1 VFKTIYEK
9 DKKKMVL
16 LNMAS
21 DDFDELKTSG
31 IKRIQSLIEDY
42 EAVIAKGNKDSYN
55 EERVKIAFV
64 VPLLE
69 ALGWNPRTDSVLPE
83 QATLTGRA
91 DFGLRINGRT
101 KVFVEMK
108 SFAKSL
114 DGHDTVKGRPRL
126 YSEQAIQYAWGMK
139 ADWAALTNFEEI
151 RLYDSHVK
159 KPSEGLV
166 WKKPLRFTDYVSRFD
181 ELWLL
186 SKRSVSSGMLD
197 SFKAKA
203 RRPPVDEAFLDDLA
217 DCRQLLARNI
227 KERNRALS
235 DEQLNESVQKILDRL
250 IFIKNCEDRLI
261 IPAESLWKRFRAWQE
276 TAIDVDV
283 VTFMMDLKNLFR
295 YFDQVYN
302 GKLFEKHICED
313 LRISND
319 ALEQIINILYGDSQ
333 HLGYNFSVIPIDVL
347 GQAYELYIGSI
358 IKEKQGLA
366 SALEI
371 IKEPKKRKKYG
382 IYYTPE
388 AIVSFIIKETV
399 GKFLEGCKEPKDVS
413 AIRILDPAC
422 GSGSFLI
429 ENVDVIRDWYKAFDD
444 RTSPNTLP
452 RKLDG
457 SLVAHLRESKAEE
470 TILTKNLFGVDLDP
484 QAVEITILNLSL
496 KAVAPKQK
504 LPYMGDHVKCGN
516 SIVSSSSSDWQE
528 YFTHPDTMRAFD
540 WNREFVEIIKEGG
553 FKVVVGNPPYVTM
566 ESLPE
571 YQNYCKA
578 HYPEVYSGK
587 NDFHYYFLTKGIQ
600 LLCEKGLLGF
610 ITSRYFI
617 EAKYAKNLRKYILE
631 NSCVKAIVDFGNF
644 QVFDGV
650 NVLTSIIIL
659 QKNSSAEERQ
669 SNTINIVTVKQAKA
683 NIADLIVDIDAH
695 IGEVNYSDDQISC
708 FTIRQS
714 ELSEDSWELDDEQT
728 KKIKSQMGINSFK
741 LKDVCEIEQSQKSG
755 LNEAF
760 VVSSAYAKEKHLEE
774 ELLRRVIKNSDVLKY
789 YIDWK
794 HKFLIYTTDKTRIDD
809 YPNIRK
815 HLEKYKEKLES
826 RAEEEKGQYPWF
838 RLQRPRR
845 QNLYDV
851 SEKIIVPFLATENR
865 FALDNN
871 RFYGLADTYAIVP
884 KQDCPLDTKYILA
897 VLNSKPLEFYHKKT
911 AKLKRGEYYEYFAK
925 PLSKLPIK
933 KIDVDNEESKDQY
946 DRLNNLTESIMTLK
960 KKCYDTLH
968 LFNRILRNVQT
979 SKTEVCSFLEGY
991 YSSGSQYSM
1000 DLSLSEK
1007 LVDDSVIG
1015 EITEIS
1021 VEEEN
1026 HSLVFTAKYIT
1037 KDEEKKNEVTERL
1050 IKIHFESES
1059 MRQFFYYGTKVF
1071 LMKNYRKRNWGEGPV
1086 IETVLGA
1093 IRIPKFVTNIEINK
1107 EKISSLMEE
1116 FRKASPS
1123 GFSLTKSELEVSKL
1137 QENIDSIVVELYGL
1151 DKEQSDYINSYIE
1164 HQKSLVSK
1172 TI

>member
-1 VFKTIYEK
+1 
-9 DKKKMVL
+9 
-16 LNMAS
+16 MAS
-21 DDFDELKTSG
+21 DNFDEPKASA

-159 KPSEGLV
+159 KPAEGLV
-166 WKKPLRFTDYVSRFD
+166 WKKPLRFTEYVSRFD

-197 SFKAKA
+197 SFKVKA

-261 IPAESLWKRFRAWQE
+261 IPAESLWKRFKAWQE
-276 TAIDVDV
+276 TAIDIDV

-388 AIVSFIIKETV
+388 AVVSFIIRKTV
-399 GKFLEGCKEPKDVS
+399 GKFLEGCNEPKDVS
-413 AIRILDPAC
+413 SIRIVDPAC

-444 RTSPNTLP
+444 RTSQNALP

-457 SLVAHLRESKAEE
+457 TLVAHLRESKAEE
-470 TILTKNLFGVDLDP
+470 TILTENLFGVDLDP

-496 KAVAPKQK
+496 KAVAPKKK

-516 SIVSSSSSDWQE
+516 SIVSSSSSNWQE
-528 YFTHPDTMRAFD
+528 YFTYPDAMRAFD
-540 WNREFVEIIKEGG
+540 WNKEFVEIIKEGG

-566 ESLPE
+566 EKLPE
-571 YQNYCKA
+571 YQNYCKV

-600 LLCEKGLLGF
+600 LLCDKGLLGF

-617 EAKYAKNLRKYILE
+617 EAKYAKKLRKYILE
-631 NSCVKAIVDFGNF
+631 NSCVKAIIDFGNF

-659 QKNSSAEERQ
+659 QKNASAEERQ
-669 SNTINIVTVKQAKA
+669 SNIIDIVTVKQAKA
-683 NIADLIVDIDAH
+683 NIADLMVDIDAH
-695 IGEVNYSDDQISC
+695 IGEDNYSDDQISC
-708 FTIRQS
+708 FTIGQS

-728 KKIKSQMGINSFK
+728 KKIKSQMSISSFK
-741 LKDVCEIEQSQKSG
+741 LGDLCEIEQSQKSG

-760 VVSSAYAKEKHLEE
+760 IVSSSYAKEKHLEE
-774 ELLRRVIKNSDVLKY
+774 ELLRKVIKNSDVLKY

-794 HKFLIYTTDKTRIDD
+794 HKFLIYTTDRTEIDN
-809 YPNIRK
+809 YPNTKK

-826 RAEEEKGQYPWF
+826 RAEEEKGLYAWF

-845 QNLYDV
+845 QNLYEAP
-851 SEKIIVPFLATENR
+851 EKIIVPFLSTENR
-865 FALDNN
+865 FALDKSK
-871 RFYGLADTYAIVP
+871 FYGTADTYAIVP
-884 KQDCPLDTKYILA
+884 KEDCPLDARYIVAL
-897 VLNSKPLEFYHKKT
+897 LNSKLLEFYHKK
-911 AKLKRGEYYEYFAK
+911 ASKLKRGEYYEYIVES
-925 PLSKLPIK
+925 LSKLPIK
-933 KIDVDNEESKDQY
+933 KIDLGNEESKDRY
-946 DRLNNLTESIMTLK
+946 DRLINLTENIMTLK

-1015 EITEIS
+1015 EITDIS

-1026 HSLVFTAKYIT
+1026 HSLVFSAKYIV
-1037 KDEEKKNEVTERL
+1037 KDEEKKNEVTQRL

-1071 LMKNYRKRNWGEGPV
+1071 LMKNYKKRNWGEGPV

-1093 IRIPKFVTNIEINK
+1093 IRIPKFATNIEINK
-1107 EKISSLMEE
+1107 EKILSFMEE
-1116 FRKASPS
+1116 FKKASLS
-1123 GFSLTKSELEVSKL
+1123 GFSLTMSEFEVSKF

-1151 DKEQSDYINSYIE
+1151 DKEQNNYVNSYIE